1 MNAEIL
7 SDFKG
12 EINGVYVRDETKYE
26 FLTECIESLEK
37 EYNLEINSK
46 EITEFI
52 GEELYNKT
60 EDLYDEGNYSYEECN
75 NHIRED
81 LLYDLEF
88 IKNLFNRLPN
98 KIVI

>member
-1 MNAEIL
+1 MKAEVL
-7 SDFKG
+7 SGFKG
-12 EINGVYVRDETKYE
+12 EINGVYIGDEVKYE

-52 GEELYNKT
+52 GEELYNRT

-75 NHIRED
+75 NHVRED

-88 IKNLFNRLPN
+88 IKDLFNRIPVSV
-98 KIVI
+98 VI

>member
-7 SDFKG
+7 NNFKG
-12 EINGVYVRDETKYE
+12 EINGVYIGDETKYE

-37 EYNLEINSK
+37 EYNLEINNK

-52 GEELYNKT
+52 GEELYNRT

-88 IKNLFNRLPN
+88 IKNLFNKLSD
-98 KIVI
+98 KIEI

>member
-7 SDFKG
+7 SGFKG
-12 EINGVYVRDETKYE
+12 EINGVYIGDEVKYE
-26 FLTECIESLEK
+26 FLSECIESLEK

-52 GEELYNKT
+52 GEELYNRT

-88 IKNLFNRLPN
+88 IKDLFNRIPVSV
-98 KIVI
+98 VI